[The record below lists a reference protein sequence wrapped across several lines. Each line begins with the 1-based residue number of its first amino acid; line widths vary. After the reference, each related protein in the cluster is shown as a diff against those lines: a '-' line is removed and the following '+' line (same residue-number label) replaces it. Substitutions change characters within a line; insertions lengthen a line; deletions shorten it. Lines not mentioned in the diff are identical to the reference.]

1 MMGRY
6 WWYIHDAGWPWWGMG
21 LQMLLWILLAMV
33 FVWFLVRLFK
43 KPDVPTKSDD
53 PLSVLKMR
61 LAKGEI
67 TKEEFQEM
75 KELLK

>member
-1 MMGRY
+1 
-6 WWYIHDAGWPWWGMG
+6 MG